1 MLIDP
6 TDLENNASDIAVA
19 VDDLKYEVERF
30 RDALRA
36 ISDACNPELEKRLP
50 ERNLAPFFTHPILYV
65 EGYPVFIGGYLVYKF
80 FIFFYH

>member
-6 TDLENNASDIAVA
+6 TDLENNASEIAVA

-36 ISDACNPELEKRLP
+36 IREAAEEGLDELESL
-50 ERNLAPFFTHPILYV
+50 
-65 EGYPVFIGGYLVYKF
+65 
-80 FIFFYH
+80 